1 MSEERLDP
9 LTEEIAELI
18 HELTDRWSAY
28 LNARVR
34 EMDVGLTGTQATAL
48 WMLREPLPM
57 GEFARLMGCDPASAT
72 GIADRLENKGL
83 LSREPDPQDRR
94 GRIVALTVNGRRLR
108 RRIERRVA
116 EARPS
121 LMGLSDRDKRTL
133 RDLLK
138 KAMQGV

>member
-1 MSEERLDP
+1 MVEERLDP
-9 LTEEIAELI
+9 LTEEIAALI
-18 HELTDRWSAY
+18 NELTNRWAAY

-34 EMDVGLTGTQATAL
+34 ELDVGLTGMQATAL
-48 WMLREPLPM
+48 WMLRDPLPM
-57 GEFARLMGCDPASAT
+57 RDFANSMSCDPASAT
-72 GIADRLENKGL
+72 GIADRLESKGL
-83 LSREPDPQDRR
+83 LRREPDPEDRR
-94 GRIVALTVNGRRLR
+94 GRIAMLTPEGRKVR

-121 LMGLSDRDKRTL
+121 LMGLSERDKRAL